1 MTWPS
6 VEKEAVMAHKKKHIN
21 PVPPGNQSHVGPVDA
36 SGDAAQTAAE
46 ATGGG
51 APFQQEDPKRRL
63 GDFTDTGGHSIQQPG
78 GKNDSN
84 H

>member
-1 MTWPS
+1 
-6 VEKEAVMAHKKKHIN
+6 MAHKKKHIN
-21 PVPPGNQSHVGPVDA
+21 PVPLGNQSHGGPADA
-36 SGDAAQTAAE
+36 SGDAAPTAEE

-63 GDFTDTGGHSIQQPG
+63 GDFTGKGEHSIQQPG
-78 GKNDSN
+78 GKNDAN